1 MGIHREYLRARRKQK
16 SGWRARTYVTGDY
29 CFKSLKK
36 QRKTAFFYSEQFEVN
51 ADPPAKLNVIM
62 KVKTFN
68 KKSFLL
74 NDFLRILLYF
84 SYRLE

>member
-62 KVKTFN
+62 KVKTFI
-68 KKSFLL
+68 KKKNQFSAEQ
-74 NDFLRILLYF
+74 IL
-84 SYRLE
+84 